1 MKPPT
6 LHVPV
11 LLDETLES
19 LSISE
24 GSVVVDGT
32 LGGGGHT
39 LAIAER
45 VGKTGLVI
53 SLDRDV
59 SAIDRFEERRGKL
72 PIRLAHANFTHIPE
86 VLDQLD
92 IDLVDAVVL
101 DLGLSSDQLADDERG
116 FSFHSHG
123 PLDLRFDTSEG
134 EPAWRLLERLSRDH
148 IADLLFTFGE
158 ERLSRKIAARIV
170 RQRGEQPLQRAI
182 DLAAL
187 ITDVYPSFR
196 REKIHPATRSFQALR
211 IAVNEELQSLE
222 IALRRIPE
230 RIRTGGLFCVI
241 SFHSLEDRRAK
252 HSFRD
257 DARLLLPAG
266 HSITAGEEEVNR
278 NPRSRSARL
287 RTAERSP
294 FEEE

>member
-1 MKPPT
+1 M
-6 LHVPV
+6 
-11 LLDETLES
+11 
-19 LSISE
+19 
-24 GSVVVDGT
+24 DGT

-59 SAIDRFEERRGKL
+59 TAIDRFEERRGDL
-72 PIRLAHANFTHIPE
+72 PIRLAHANFSHIPE

-92 IDLVDAVVL
+92 IDHVDAVLL

-116 FSFHSHG
+116 FSFHSPG

-134 EPAWRLLERLSRDH
+134 EPAWRLLQRLSKNH

-158 ERLSRKIAARIV
+158 ERLSRRIAARIV
-170 RQRGEQPLQRAI
+170 QRRGEQPLQRAV

-187 ITDVYPSFR
+187 VSDVYPSFR

-222 IALRRIPE
+222 IALRRTPD
-230 RIRTGGLFCVI
+230 RIRIGGRFCII

-252 HSFRD
+252 HAFRD
-257 DARLLLPAG
+257 DPRLSLPPG
-266 HSITAGEEEVNR
+266 KSIIAGEDEVNR

-294 FEEE
+294 SDEG

>member
-1 MKPPT
+1 
-6 LHVPV
+6 V

-24 GSVVVDGT
+24 GSIVVDGT

-59 SAIDRFEERRGKL
+59 TAIDRFEEHRADL
-72 PIRLAHANFTHIPE
+72 PIRLAHANFSHIPE

-92 IDLVDAVVL
+92 IDHVDAVLL

-116 FSFHSHG
+116 FSFHSPG

-134 EPAWRLLERLSRDH
+134 EPAWRLLERLSKDH

-158 ERLSRKIAARIV
+158 ERLSRRIAARIV
-170 RQRGEQPLQRAI
+170 QHRGEQPLQRAV

-187 ITDVYPSFR
+187 VSDVYPSFR

-211 IAVNEELQSLE
+211 IAVNEELRSLE
-222 IALRRIPE
+222 TALRRIPD
-230 RIRTGGLFCVI
+230 RICIGGRFCII

-252 HSFRD
+252 HAFRD
-257 DARLLLPAG
+257 DPRLILPPG
-266 HSITAGEEEVNR
+266 KSIIAGEEEVNR

-294 FEEE
+294 SEEG